1 MPGGGHETAMS
12 KPTFKLNPSRHH
24 SWRDDARAWLFL
36 APALLV
42 LLLFAFWPVGLGAML
57 AFTEVNIFDLTA
69 SRWVGLANFQA
80 LWDDPT
86 FIASVVNTL
95 LYLLVVPVIQL
106 AALALAVLV
115 NAQLPAMKLFRTAF
129 FVPVVTSVSVVGIM
143 WGWMYNE
150 DGMLNQLLAW
160 LRLIDAPIGWLSD
173 ERIALFSVMFVTFWR
188 GLGYYMVLYIAGL
201 QALPQEV
208 EEAAMLDGA
217 NRWQRFWRITVP
229 MLRPTLLL
237 CTLLST
243 LAAMKAFEEVVV
255 MTGGGPIGSTYT
267 LAFYA
272 YDQGF
277 RAFDFSRALAASAVV
292 SLIGFVLAWIN
303 FRFFRTEGR

>member
-1 MPGGGHETAMS
+1 MS
-12 KPTFKLNPSRHH
+12 KKSLRQDLS
-24 SWRDDARAWLFL
+24 AYLFL
-36 APALLV
+36 APALII
-42 LLLFAFWPVGLGAML
+42 LFLFSFWPVGLGAVL
-57 AFTEVNIFDLTA
+57 AFTRVDIFNLA
-69 SRWVGLANFQA
+69 QSEWVGLDNFRT
-80 LWDDPT
+80 LFEDPV
-86 FIASVVNTL
+86 FIGSIKNTL
-95 LYLLVVPVIQL
+95 LYLLVVPVIQI

-150 DGMLNQLLAW
+150 DGMLNQVLLW
-160 LRLIDAPIGWLSD
+160 LRLVDAPVGWLSD

-201 QALPQEV
+201 QAVPQEV
-208 EEAAMLDGA
+208 EEAAILDGA

-229 MLRPTLLL
+229 MLKPTLLL

-272 YDQGF
+272 YDMGF
-277 RAFDFSRALAASAVV
+277 RAFDFSRALAASLVV
-292 SLIGFVLAWIN
+292 SLIGFVLAWVN
-303 FRFFRTEGR
+303 FRFFRPDHR